1 MRSDEVFHG
10 GTQHAEDVT
19 GSLTMESSGVRRKDA
34 SPCRILL
41 AEDDKALRSLL
52 TGALIRSGYEVVAV
66 ADGTQLLEALGA
78 SLAREKQTQDF
89 DLVISDVRMPGWSG
103 LQVLADLYGVVARPP
118 MVLITAF
125 GDDAFHRHARQLGAL
140 TMDKPLDVD
149 DLRRVVS
156 ELLLRQLGGV
166 C

>member
-1 MRSDEVFHG
+1 
-10 GTQHAEDVT
+10 
-19 GSLTMESSGVRRKDA
+19 MESTGVRRKDA

-41 AEDDKALRSLL
+41 AEDDRALRSLL
-52 TGALIRSGYEVVAV
+52 TGVLIRSGYEVVAV

-78 SLAREKQTQDF
+78 SLAHERQTADF

-125 GDDAFHRHARQLGAL
+125 GDDAFHQHARQLGAL

-149 DLRRVVS
+149 DLRRVVGD
-156 ELLLRQLGGV
+156 LLLRQRGAARGSHGDGS
-166 C
+166 CA